1 MTLRRLDRGTLRAA
15 LFVGVL
21 TTVFLTVNTSVAV
34 AAEKAGETGD
44 LLAPLNV
51 PSSEGAPVNG
61 YELSADSGSVV
72 DFQSQALSMALGGLF
87 VIVRILVGLG
97 CWAVEVAFR
106 FPLIDILAGP
116 AQQVSDAY
124 TETVVNQLG
133 LKGLM
138 LSWAF
143 IFGLV
148 LFVRGKIGQ
157 GLGEIVLTL
166 LIAAFAASAFVRP
179 DYLLSDQ
186 GPLVQSQQAAAEVA
200 QTTVSS
206 YHWGGTVSSG
216 GPCAGMAG
224 NAEAACVEREAEQ
237 PVEAADVAKPIQDS
251 VTNAVIVKPY
261 MLLQYGRT
269 LDPGKP
275 ADRKAYALHLKW
287 VSGGYKPSPQDREED
302 GCPGLIGPADDF
314 CRDGSDTDTEVP
326 DLTSGSD
333 LLDSATPVLSSE
345 DQQFAAFLKD
355 LEGAGPVGKASAE
368 YAKDATWWRVGGAA
382 LLLIAALMICG
393 MLLSAAV
400 VLLVTQAA
408 DAAAAAAGVIVFVWG
423 MLPGPNRQAV
433 WKWAAFFA
441 ISILSMFV
449 ICMFLPFFGIAI
461 DAVLTDGPDLMV
473 ERILLLDVLALV
485 GLAFQR
491 RLLTAMTSFGQRM
504 AVRMRYSKIGGTHL
518 PGDSSEIGAALAMN
532 LPGAG
537 GGGMRGSG
545 GGHGMLG
552 TRDRLMGYLASM
564 ADGAGM
570 PLDTGRLMADA
581 GAEASRG
588 LAPLGVAAVGAM
600 AGVRGSYSLL
610 VGRRPDEQVL
620 DRLRKPADDPDA
632 TGQGM
637 AAAGQGGG
645 RPKGPADRYRD
656 EDGRVVNPDSGEVL
670 HDQSA
675 DRPLLSTRAHN
686 RLVRLRGYRIA
697 HRGGRIAYGSTVGL
711 PENVRRGKQ
720 TASRYSQDTRQQV
733 RVWGNTIREDTRR
746 WTGRGQSSR
755 RISPTGRPPAGPG
768 PGGPRPGPP
777 PGPRGPGPGPGAGPR
792 PAGGGG
798 PVMPPRPPGPPRPTA
813 PPPPVG
819 PPKPIAPPRP
829 TAPPPP
835 PHPPAPA
842 PRARTAAELR
852 QRVINQLG
860 AGDSA
865 DARRRAADSH
875 LPGGPRNGGPDW
887 DGS

>member
-1 MTLRRLDRGTLRAA
+1 MTGRRMDRGTVRAA
-15 LFVGVL
+15 LFVMVL
-21 TTVFLTVNTSVAV
+21 TVVFLTVNTSVAF

-51 PSSEGAPVNG
+51 ASSEGVPVNG
-61 YELSADSGSVV
+61 YELTADSGSVV
-72 DFQSQALSMALGGLF
+72 DFQAQALSMALGGLF

-106 FPLIDILAGP
+106 FPLVDILAGP

-124 TETVVNQLG
+124 TEAVVNQLG

-138 LSWAF
+138 LSWGF
-143 IFGLV
+143 VFGLV

-237 PVEAADVAKPIQDS
+237 PVEAGDVARPIQDS
-251 VTNAVIVKPY
+251 VTNALIVKPY

-275 ADRKAYALHLKW
+275 ADRKAYGLHLKW
-287 VSGGYKPSPQDREED
+287 VSGGYKPSPDDTAESEG
-302 GCPGLIGPADDF
+302 GCGLAVGPAKDW
-314 CRDGSDTDTEVP
+314 CLEGPAPQGP

-333 LLDSATPVLSSE
+333 LLDTPTPVLSDE

-355 LEGAGPVGKASAE
+355 LEKAGPVGKASAE
-368 YAKDATWWRVGGAA
+368 YAKSATWWRVGGAA

-433 WKWAAFFA
+433 WKWAAFFV
-441 ISILSMFV
+441 ISVLSMFV
-449 ICMFLPFFGIAI
+449 ICMFLPFFGIAV

-491 RLLTAMTSFGQRM
+491 RLLTAMTSFGQRL
-504 AVRMRYSKIGGTHL
+504 AIRMRYSKIGGTHL

-532 LPGAG
+532 LPGG
-537 GGGMRGSG
+537 FGGGMRGFG
-545 GGHGMLG
+545 GGHGILG
-552 TRDRLMGYLASM
+552 TRHHLLGYLTSM

-570 PLDTGRLMADA
+570 PMDTGRLMADA

-600 AGVRGSYSLL
+600 AGVRGTYSLL
-610 VGRRPDEQVL
+610 VGRRPDDTVL
-620 DRLRKPADDPDA
+620 DRLRKPADDPDTA
-632 TGQGM
+632 DQGQGRGTVP
-637 AAAGQGGG
+637 GQSG
-645 RPKGPADRYRD
+645 RPQGPADRYRD
-656 EDGRVVNPDSGEVL
+656 DEGRIVSPDSGEIL
-670 HDQSA
+670 HDQNA

-697 HRGGRIAYGSTVGL
+697 HRGGRIAYGSTLGL
-711 PENVRRGKQ
+711 PENMRRGKQ

-733 RVWGNTIREDTRR
+733 RVWGNTIREDARAWPR
-746 WTGRGQSSR
+746 PHHSLR
-755 RISPTGRPPAGPG
+755 RITPTGRPPAGPG
-768 PGGPRPGPP
+768 PGPGPRPGPP
-777 PGPRGPGPGPGAGPR
+777 PGPGPRPGPPR

-798 PVMPPRPPGPPRPTA
+798 PAAPPPTWPPTARPPLPTGPPIPTA
-813 PPPPVG
+813 PPPT
-819 PPKPIAPPRP
+819 PP
-829 TAPPPP
+829 T
-835 PHPPAPA
+835 PAPA
-842 PRARTAAELR
+842 PRARTTAELR
-852 QRVINQLG
+852 QRVLNQLG
-860 AGDSA
+860 AGDA
-865 DARRRAADSH
+865 AAAQRRAADDSH